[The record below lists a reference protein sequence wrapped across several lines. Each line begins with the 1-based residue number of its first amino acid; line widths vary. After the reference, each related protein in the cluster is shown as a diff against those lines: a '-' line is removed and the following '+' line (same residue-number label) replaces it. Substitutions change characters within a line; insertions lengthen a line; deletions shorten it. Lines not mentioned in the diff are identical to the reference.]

1 MMQQGDGQG
10 LVPLLAKAT
19 FEGSNEPKPQ
29 GTRGGTGQQSTWAQ
43 RVGSAVLYCAASLLI
58 TLSNKIVLT
67 SFDFPSAEL
76 LGLCQLAATV
86 AVLTLGRLLK
96 VVRVPPLSGA
106 VLRVAWPLPCLFLAN
121 LLFGLA
127 GTKSLSLPIFIALRR
142 FTIVMTMLAEV
153 VLLRTMSMAKMLAGR
168 VGLTAWRRR
177 STWLGLMLVVMVLL
191 VCLQFYSEPTYLR
204 IFNLVP
210 PKSHSSNLIGKDNR
224 NQDKVHAS
232 SYSAKVE
239 VSTPYVEGNEV
250 QRNYEEEQ
258 RAANAYFNMPSRD
271 DIYNRRQQTQETE
284 KSKSGTTTTLSSTT
298 TKNLNNS
305 MTLTVKSF
313 NTTGNLINT
322 AASITVS
329 SPTAT
334 KKHTNNQTAS
344 LTTKVITAT
353 QRSKKEPDY
362 LEQQGI
368 TRVALNPKNPYIPPH
383 RLVHFDLKGA
393 PPKMTYLLQL
403 LPIFKQLGATGVLL
417 EWEDMFPFKGPLAS
431 VAALNH
437 YTEEEVI
444 QLLTK
449 CKELG
454 LEVIP
459 LVQTFGHLEFVLKI
473 EQFSNLREL
482 PDIPQALCP
491 SKNSSF
497 KMVTKLLHQVYELHS
512 KVTRPRYIHIGC
524 DEVFTMGECDLCRK
538 KARDDVFLDHVA
550 KVAGFVRS
558 QFNATPI
565 IWDDML
571 RHLMPDQLR
580 KIGDLV
586 EPMVWVYAENVYHFV
601 QTSVWDKYASSF
613 PTAWT
618 ASAFK
623 GAFGETINVP
633 NAKRHLENNLRWLE
647 VMTNENRKFRGGFS
661 GIVITGWQRY
671 DHFATLCELL
681 PSGLPSLALDML
693 ATSRGYFNQSL
704 RSPLDSAMNCPASS
718 RHMVSLDRDAFLWER
733 FSSCAFPGAAV
744 FRVMSRLE
752 NLERDTEEFLLLVR
766 KKKAWL
772 TDYNVRH
779 NFTTPLRLNELMQD
793 HSRLQHSALSVSKQA
808 RDALSE
814 VFDQHTVGEWLEQK
828 MQPLLEVLERVGAD
842 STALRRRIFW
852 PVRPLPQGPALRKFG
867 IDLH

>member
-1 MMQQGDGQG
+1 
-10 LVPLLAKAT
+10 
-19 FEGSNEPKPQ
+19 
-29 GTRGGTGQQSTWAQ
+29 
-43 RVGSAVLYCAASLLI
+43 
-58 TLSNKIVLT
+58 
-67 SFDFPSAEL
+67 
-76 LGLCQLAATV
+76 
-86 AVLTLGRLLK
+86 
-96 VVRVPPLSGA
+96 
-106 VLRVAWPLPCLFLAN
+106 
-121 LLFGLA
+121 
-127 GTKSLSLPIFIALRR
+127 
-142 FTIVMTMLAEV
+142 
-153 VLLRTMSMAKMLAGR
+153 MSMAKMLAGR

-239 VSTPYVEGNEV
+239 ASTPYVEGNEV

-284 KSKSGTTTTLSSTT
+284 
-298 TKNLNNS
+298 
-305 MTLTVKSF
+305 
-313 NTTGNLINT
+313 
-322 AASITVS
+322 
-329 SPTAT
+329 
-334 KKHTNNQTAS
+334 
-344 LTTKVITAT
+344 
-353 QRSKKEPDY
+353 DY

-512 KVTRPRYIHIGC
+512 KVTRPKYIHIGC

-704 RSPLDSAMNCPASS
+704 RSPLDSAMNCPSSS

-752 NLERDTEEFLLLVR
+752 NLERDTDEFLLLVR

-808 RDALSE
+808 RDALLE

-828 MQPLLEVLERVGAD
+828 MQPLLELLERVGAD

-852 PVRPLPQGPALRKFG
+852 PVRPLPQGPALRRFG